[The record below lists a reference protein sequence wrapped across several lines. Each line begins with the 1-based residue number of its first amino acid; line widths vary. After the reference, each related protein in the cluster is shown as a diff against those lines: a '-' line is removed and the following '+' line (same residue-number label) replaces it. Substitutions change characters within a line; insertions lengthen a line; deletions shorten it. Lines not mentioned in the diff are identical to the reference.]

1 MGQILIMK
9 TLKWLWI
16 AALLTIGFKL
26 YNLVMAGPRGSNLD
40 DMQSFVGMV
49 LTFALLS
56 AVLIVLWAT
65 GRAKA
70 ALARRIERAKGTAK
84 L

>member
-1 MGQILIMK
+1 MK
-9 TLKWLWI
+9 TLNWHWV

-26 YNLVMAGPRGSNLD
+26 YNLVMAGPRGSDPD

-56 AVLIVLWAT
+56 AILIVMWAF
-65 GRAKA
+65 GRAKIAIA
-70 ALARRIERAKGTAK
+70 ARSDRTKQ
-84 L
+84 